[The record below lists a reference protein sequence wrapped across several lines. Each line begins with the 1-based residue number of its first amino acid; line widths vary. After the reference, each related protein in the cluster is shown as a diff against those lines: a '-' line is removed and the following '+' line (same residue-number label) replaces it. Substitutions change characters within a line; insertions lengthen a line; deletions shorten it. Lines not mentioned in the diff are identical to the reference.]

1 MDVND
6 DHQNHHHH
14 FNNHTNQNNYHNQ
27 ENTEGQSLI
36 PIPNDSNQQ
45 MDGKKNLHYFD
56 HVQNVSFRNYLND
69 ICTSSLSLDDESD
82 ENERNDQST
91 NKPQNLEMR
100 SLSSL
105 SLLENITDPSTA
117 SARRLHS
124 KEKNRILST
133 SMIRNNQVE
142 TYS

>member
-14 FNNHTNQNNYHNQ
+14 FNNHTNQNNHHNQ
-27 ENTEGQSLI
+27 ENMEGQSLI
-36 PIPNDSNQQ
+36 PNPNDSNQQ
-45 MDGKKNLHYFD
+45 IDGKKICIISIMFFS
-56 HVQNVSFRNYLND
+56 SFMLFERHL
-69 ICTSSLSLDDESD
+69 TSSFFLDDEAD
-82 ENERNDQST
+82 ENDTSDQST
-91 NKPQNLEMR
+91 SNPQQLKMR

-105 SLLENITDPSTA
+105 DILDNINDQSTA
-117 SARRLHS
+117 SAKKLHS
-124 KEKNRILST
+124 KNINRILST